1 MSESPTKPEPLEEPK
16 VIGLLAEFDGPEAV
30 KTAAVAVR
38 KAGYRRWDVHS
49 PYPIHGIERA
59 MGMRSTFLP
68 WLVFGAGTTG
78 LIAALAM
85 QWWMNA
91 VDYPLVISGKPYFS
105 LPANVPIM
113 FELMVL
119 FSAIAA
125 FGGVLVLNLL
135 PRYSHWTLGG
145 SRFPKATTDGFFI
158 SLEAAG
164 KHAGEPFDEAAARA
178 LLEAAGAQSI
188 EVCRDAAEGSKR
200 IPWLLKWGVAAAVVS
215 AFVPPLLVA
224 QYRYSTKSQPR
235 IHPIQDLDFQE
246 KYKPQAQSLMFA
258 DGRAMRLP
266 VPGTVAEG
274 KLEANE
280 HLYRGQIDGKDAETF
295 PMPVTKELM
304 VRGQERFNIYCATC
318 HGLQGD
324 GGNTSVVSIRAMKRI
339 DATTDPPG
347 WVLPLSLH
355 KEDVRNQPV
364 GKYFSTITHGIRTMP
379 AYGPQ
384 ILPEDRWATILY
396 IRALQKTRSGTL
408 DEVPEDLRDKLR

>member
-125 FGGVLVLNLL
+125 FGGVLVLNSL

-158 SLEAAG
+158 SLEAG
-164 KHAGEPFDEAAARA
+164 KNAGEPFDEAAARA
-178 LLEAAGAQSI
+178 LLEAAGAKSI
-188 EVCRDAAEGSKR
+188 EVCRDAAEESKR

-246 KYKPQAQSLMFA
+246 KYKPQAQSPMFA

-280 HLYRGQIDGKDAETF
+280 HLYRGSIDGKEAETF

-364 GKYFSTITHGIRTMP
+364 GKYFSTITNGIRTMP

-384 ILPEDRWATILY
+384 IPPEDRWAIILY
-396 IRALQKTRSGTL
+396 IRALQKTRLGTL